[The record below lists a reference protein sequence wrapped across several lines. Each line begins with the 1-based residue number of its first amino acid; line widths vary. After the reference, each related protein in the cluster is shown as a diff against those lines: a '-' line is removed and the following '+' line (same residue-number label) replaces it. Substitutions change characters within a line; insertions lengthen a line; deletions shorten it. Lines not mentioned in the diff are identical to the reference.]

1 MRKNR
6 FIDLKRFI
14 GFVGFIEDVDA
25 E

>member
-1 MRKNR
+1 MRKNQ

>member
-1 MRKNR
+1 MRKNQ
-6 FIDLKRFI
+6 FIDLKQFI